1 MSKAQWSL
9 HHGFITTHGFGT
21 PDMDRSGMIQNPSGN
36 AVGSGRV
43 REDNGAPMGAIR
55 QTGTGTVSGID
66 IDPNDKISDNIV
78 KRDLTPG
85 TGSNLGQSQVAG
97 TSINR
102 NTAPAARLGSF
113 TSPRVASSGDR
124 IGTAPS
130 PNDTS
135 EMSLSTPA
143 AARTPRRRSSGGGS
157 VNLGTAAAAMRTGG
171 GGGLNLGGN
180 LSVPGSSLRLPQAS
194 YPRTPDH
201 GMSGSSRHSHGM
213 SNCNYEK

>member
-1 MSKAQWSL
+1 MSNGQWSYQ
-9 HHGFITTHGFGT
+9 HGFMDFT
-21 PDMDRSGMIQNPSGN
+21 PRAPRSPSPEI
-36 AVGSGRV
+36 GSGRV
-43 REDNGAPMGAIR
+43 RDERPPAGAISFA
-55 QTGTGTVSGID
+55 GTGVVSG